1 MTEFERI
8 EKRFKQL
15 RDFLTER
22 QAEDPDAD
30 RHDEGDGYNIARV
43 DLHEIKLAFFALAQE
58 RDRLRLKLEM
68 WQDGNIMAES
78 HSEEIER
85 LREQLRLANID
96 NFNTTAELDQVRVE
110 RDDARWRLCKVVGD
124 NRDMWGEDVAKE
136 YGWDCFKEDGKC
148 SNG

>member
-15 RDFLTER
+15 KDFLLER

-43 DLHEIKLAFFALAQE
+43 DLHEIKLAFFALVQE
-58 RDRLRLKLEM
+58 RDRLR
-68 WQDGNIMAES
+68 A
-78 HSEEIER
+78 
-85 LREQLRLANID
+85 
-96 NFNTTAELDQVRVE
+96 E
-110 RDDARWRLCKVVGD
+110 RDEARQRLCKVVGD

-136 YGWDCFKEDGKC
+136 YGWDCFKEIK
-148 SNG
+148 